1 VRALSAVSVNDMG
14 TILVENLEVVG
25 IHGVLPE
32 ERERAQ
38 PFRVDLALD
47 VDLADAGVSDELG
60 DTVDYG
66 AVSLAVAAVVADESF
81 QLLERLAARIGEVCL
96 ANNRVR
102 GVTVTVRKL
111 RPPIPLAIDAVGVQI
126 EVLRP

>member
-1 VRALSAVSVNDMG
+1 MG